1 MVGMQAAESR
11 AGAAREKE
19 TVEQSAD
26 ADMIPIYI
34 MNKLYYVPDGLTIM
48 RAMEHAGYRLVRGVG
63 CRGGFCG
70 ACATVY
76 RVEGA
81 ARLHMALACQDLA
94 VPNMHLTQLPYFPA
108 RKAIYDLDQIT
119 DPALQAMK
127 LYPELANCVGCNTCN
142 KSCPQGLKVM
152 EYVAAMLR
160 GDLEE
165 AAELSFDCVMCG
177 LCTAR
182 CPAEITQYQAAM
194 YARRAYG
201 RFFSPRPTHLD
212 ERLTELQAGKFA
224 AEVEGLTRLDA
235 AALKKLYAARDMETP
250 TGGFAKAVGK

>member
-1 MVGMQAAESR
+1 MDL
-11 AGAAREKE
+11 
-19 TVEQSAD
+19 TL
-26 ADMIPIYI
+26 IPITI
-34 MNKLYYVPDGLTIM
+34 MNKRYEVPEGLTIM

-70 ACATVY
+70 ACATTY
-76 RVEGA
+76 RVEGTP
-81 ARLHMALACQDLA
+81 RLHMALACQDLA
-94 VPNMHLTQLPYFPA
+94 VPHMHLVQLPYFPA
-108 RKAIYDLDQIT
+108 RKAAYALDDLT
-119 DPALQAMK
+119 DPALQALR
-127 LYPELANCVGCNTCN
+127 LYPELAHCMGCNTCN

-160 GDLEE
+160 GDLAE

-201 RFFSPRPTHLD
+201 RFARPRPKHLMD
-212 ERLTELQAGKFA
+212 RLAQLHEGKWA
-224 AEVEGLTRLDA
+224 AEVEGLTTLDSA
-235 AALKKLYAARDMETP
+235 SLKKLYVARDMETP
-250 TGGFAKAVGK
+250 TGGFAKAVG

>member
-1 MVGMQAAESR
+1 
-11 AGAAREKE
+11 
-19 TVEQSAD
+19 
-26 ADMIPIYI
+26 MIPIYI
-34 MNKLYYVPDGLTIM
+34 MNTLHYVPDGLTIL
-48 RAMEHAGYRLVRGVG
+48 RAMEHAGYRLIRGVG

-76 RVEGA
+76 RVA
-81 ARLHMALACQDLA
+81 DRPRLHMALACQDLA
-94 VPNMHLTQLPYFPA
+94 VPDMHLTQLPYFPA
-108 RKAIYDLDQIT
+108 RKALYELETIA
-119 DPALQAMK
+119 DPAGAAVS
-127 LYPELANCVGCNTCN
+127 LYPELANCMGCNTCN
-142 KSCPQGLKVM
+142 KACPQGLKVM
-152 EYVAAMLR
+152 EYVAALLR
-160 GDLEE
+160 GELAE

-201 RFFSPRPTHLD
+201 RFASPRPRHLD
-212 ERLTELQAGKFA
+212 DRLRELQAGQWT

-235 AALKKLYAARDMETP
+235 TALKQLYGAREMETP

>member
-1 MVGMQAAESR
+1 M
-11 AGAAREKE
+11 
-19 TVEQSAD
+19 EQSAD
-26 ADMIPIYI
+26 VKMIPIYV
-34 MNKLYYVPDGLTIM
+34 MGKSYRVPEGLTIM
-48 RAMEHAGYRLVRGVG
+48 RALEYAGHRLVRGAG

-70 ACATVY
+70 ACATTY
-76 RVEGA
+76 RVEGDY
-81 ARLHMALACQDLA
+81 RIHMVLACQALA
-94 VPNMHLTQLPYFPA
+94 VPNMQLTQLPYFPA
-108 RKAIYDLDQIT
+108 RRASFNLGEIADPQMEAI
-119 DPALQAMK
+119 K
-127 LYPELANCVGCNTCN
+127 LYPELANCIGCNTCD
-142 KSCPQGLKVM
+142 KSCPQDLKVM

-201 RFFSPRPTHLD
+201 RFASPRPKHLD
-212 ERLTELQAGKFA
+212 ERLRELEKGMWAQ
-224 AEVEGLTRLDA
+224 EVEGLTKLGA
-235 AALKKLYAARDMETP
+235 EALKKLYVSRDMETP

>member
-1 MVGMQAAESR
+1 V
-11 AGAAREKE
+11 EKPGDIE
-19 TVEQSAD
+19 
-26 ADMIPIYI
+26 MIPIYI
-34 MNKLYYVPDGLTIM
+34 MNKLHYVPAGLTIM
-48 RAMEHAGYRLVRGVG
+48 RAMEHAGYRLVRGCG

-70 ACATVY
+70 ACATTY
-76 RVEGA
+76 RLEGESQI
-81 ARLHMALACQDLA
+81 HMALACQDKA
-94 VPNMHLTQLPYFPA
+94 VPNMQLTQLPYFPNH
-108 RKAIYDLDQIT
+108 KATYNLEEIT
-119 DPALQAMK
+119 DPPMEALK
-127 LYPELANCVGCNTCN
+127 LYPELANCIGCNTCN
-142 KSCPQGLKVM
+142 KSCPQNLKVM

-201 RFFSPRPTHLD
+201 RFYSTRPAHLD
-212 ERLTELQAGKFA
+212 DRLKELAEGKWVN
-224 AEVEGLTRLDA
+224 EVDGLTKLSVDE
-235 AALKKLYAARDMETP
+235 LKKLYVSRDMETP

>member
-1 MVGMQAAESR
+1 
-11 AGAAREKE
+11 
-19 TVEQSAD
+19 VEQS

-70 ACATVY
+70 ACATTY

-81 ARLHMALACQDLA
+81 HRLHMALACQDLA
-94 VPNMHLTQLPYFPA
+94 VSNMHLTQLPYFPA
-108 RKAIYDLDQIT
+108 CKAIYNLDQIT
-119 DPALQAMK
+119 DPALQATK
-127 LYPELANCVGCNTCN
+127 LYPELANCMGCNTCN

-177 LCTAR
+177 LCTVR

-201 RFFSPRPTHLD
+201 RFFSARPKHLD
-212 ERLTELQAGKFA
+212 ERLTELKAGKFA
-224 AEVEGLTRLDA
+224 AEVEGLTRLDT

>member
-1 MVGMQAAESR
+1 
-11 AGAAREKE
+11 
-19 TVEQSAD
+19 VEPSKD
-26 ADMIPIYI
+26 VTMIPIYI
-34 MNKLYYVPDGLTIM
+34 MNMRYEVPEGLTIM
-48 RAMEHAGYRLVRGVG
+48 RALEHAGYRLIRGAG

-70 ACATVY
+70 ACATTY
-76 RVEGA
+76 RVAGQP
-81 ARLHMALACQDLA
+81 RLLMALACQDLA

-108 RKAIYDLDQIT
+108 HKAVYDLEAVA
-119 DPALQAMK
+119 DPALEAVK
-127 LYPELANCVGCNTCN
+127 LYPELANCMGCNTCN

-160 GDLEE
+160 GDVEE

-201 RFFSPRPTHLD
+201 RFSSPRPGHLD
-212 ERLTELQAGKFA
+212 ARLKELAEGEWAG
-224 AEVEGLTRLDA
+224 EVEGLTRLGAD
-235 AALKKLYAARDMETP
+235 ALKKLYAARNMETP
-250 TGGFAKAVGK
+250 TGGFTKAVGT

>member
-1 MVGMQAAESR
+1 VDQL
-11 AGAAREKE
+11 
-19 TVEQSAD
+19 TD
-26 ADMIPIYI
+26 ANVIPIYI
-34 MNKLYYVPDGLTIM
+34 MNKLYYVPDGLSIM

-70 ACATVY
+70 ACATTY
-76 RVEGA
+76 RVEGRH
-81 ARLHMALACQDLA
+81 RLHMALACQDLA

-108 RKAIYDLDQIT
+108 RKATYNLEEIA
-119 DPALQAMK
+119 DPALQAIE
-127 LYPELANCVGCNTCN
+127 LYPELANCIGCNTCN
-142 KSCPQGLKVM
+142 KACPQGLKVM

-160 GDLEE
+160 GDLAE

-201 RFFSPRPTHLD
+201 RFASPPPRTPRRAAQGVAGGEICGRGRGPHQARRGRAEEALRRPRHGD
-212 ERLTELQAGKFA
+212 SHGRLRQGGG
-224 AEVEGLTRLDA
+224 EVGWNS
-235 AALKKLYAARDMETP
+235 TP
-250 TGGFAKAVGK
+250 RQRE

>member
-1 MVGMQAAESR
+1 MKQAADV
-11 AGAAREKE
+11 AL
-19 TVEQSAD
+19 
-26 ADMIPIYI
+26 IPITI
-34 MNKLYYVPDGLTIM
+34 MNTLYHVPDGLTIM

-70 ACATVY
+70 ACATTY
-76 RVEGA
+76 RVEGSH
-81 ARLHMALACQDLA
+81 RLHMALACQDLA

-108 RKAIYDLDQIT
+108 RKATYNLDEIA
-119 DPALQAMK
+119 DPAVEAIR
-127 LYPELANCVGCNTCN
+127 LYPELATCMGCNTCN
-142 KSCPQGLKVM
+142 KACPQGLKVM

-160 GDLEE
+160 GDLAE

-201 RFFSPRPTHLD
+201 RFSSLRPTHLEERLEELHQGKFTAEV
-212 ERLTELQAGKFA
+212 ERLT
-224 AEVEGLTRLDA
+224 TLDA
-235 AALKKLYAARDMETP
+235 AALKTLYVARDMETP

>member
-1 MVGMQAAESR
+1 VDQP
-11 AGAAREKE
+11 
-19 TVEQSAD
+19 TD
-26 ADMIPIYI
+26 ANVIPIYI

-48 RAMEHAGYRLVRGVG
+48 RAMEYAGYRLVRGVG

-70 ACATVY
+70 ACATTY
-76 RVEGA
+76 RVEGRP
-81 ARLHMALACQDLA
+81 RLHMALACQDLA

-108 RKAIYDLDQIT
+108 HKATYNLEEIA
-119 DPALQAMK
+119 DPALQAIE
-127 LYPELANCVGCNTCN
+127 LYPELANCIGCNTCN
-142 KSCPQGLKVM
+142 KACPQGLKVM

-160 GDLEE
+160 GDLQE

-201 RFFSPRPTHLD
+201 RFASPRPAHLD
-212 ERLTELQAGKFA
+212 ERLKELQAGKFA
-224 AEVEGLTRLDA
+224 AEVEGLTKLDA
-235 AALKKLYAARDMETP
+235 AALKKLYVARDMETP
-250 TGGFAKAVGK
+250 TGGFAKAMGK

>member
-1 MVGMQAAESR
+1 MAND
-11 AGAAREKE
+11 
-19 TVEQSAD
+19 VE
-26 ADMIPIYI
+26 MIPIHI
-34 MNKLYYVPDGLTIM
+34 MNKLHYVPAGLTIM
-48 RAMEHAGYRLVRGVG
+48 VAMEYAGYRFVRGAG

-70 ACATVY
+70 ACATTY
-76 RVEGA
+76 RVEGDHHV
-81 ARLHMALACQDLA
+81 HMALACQAPA
-94 VPNMHLTQLPYFPA
+94 VPGMHLTQLPYFPA
-108 RKAIYDLDQIT
+108 ARNSFDLAEIA
-119 DPALQAMK
+119 DPPAEALW
-127 LYPELANCVGCNTCN
+127 LYPELANCLGCNTCN
-142 KSCPQGLKVM
+142 KSCPQDLKVM

-201 RFFSPRPTHLD
+201 RFYSPRPKHLD
-212 ERLTELQAGKFA
+212 ERLAELRDGMWAN
-224 AEVEGLTRLDA
+224 EVEGLTHLDA
-235 AALKKLYAARDMETP
+235 EALKALYVSRDMETP

>member
-1 MVGMQAAESR
+1 MMGAR
-11 AGAAREKE
+11 ATEVRALASREKD
-19 TVEQSAD
+19 TVEQPAN
-26 ADMIPIYI
+26 ANLIPVHI

-70 ACATVY
+70 ACATTY
-76 RVEGA
+76 RVEGNH
-81 ARLHMALACQDLA
+81 RLHMALACQDLA

-108 RKAIYDLDQIT
+108 HKAAYDLEGIA
-119 DPALQAMK
+119 DPALQVTK
-127 LYPELANCVGCNTCN
+127 LYPELANCMGCNTCN
-142 KSCPQGLKVM
+142 KACPQGLKVM

-160 GDLEE
+160 GDLAE

-201 RFFSPRPTHLD
+201 RFSSPRPVHLD
-212 ERLTELQAGKFA
+212 ERLTELQEGKWA

-235 AALKKLYAARDMETP
+235 GALKKLYVSRDMETP